1 MPLPRLFLA
10 HNPTTKGWCLRR
22 LPHTLTV
29 PSVDTDEVDCSSP
42 FGPTTSFMYGSA
54 FIATVSA
61 ALFST
66 RRPTRDVSD
75 YCVLSSTL
83 QSPTAL

>member
-10 HNPTTKGWCLRR
+10 HNPTPTIWCLRR
-22 LPHTLTV
+22 LQRTLAV
-29 PSVDTDEVDCSSP
+29 PVVDRDEVDCSSP
-42 FGPTTSFMYGSA
+42 FGPTTYFMVQLRLLPCQS
-54 FIATVSA
+54 

-75 YCVLSSTL
+75 YCVLFLTR
-83 QSPTAL
+83 